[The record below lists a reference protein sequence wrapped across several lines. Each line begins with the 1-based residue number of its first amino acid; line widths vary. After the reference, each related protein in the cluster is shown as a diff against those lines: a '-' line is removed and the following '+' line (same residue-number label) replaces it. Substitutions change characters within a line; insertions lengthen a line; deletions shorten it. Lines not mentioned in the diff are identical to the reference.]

1 MADWIDRNRQSS
13 SRPRLMRFIRP
24 SGIAAMRRPL
34 FGLHTTRLRSL
45 S

>member
-1 MADWIDRNRQSS
+1 MADWIERNRHSS
-13 SRPRLMRFIRP
+13 SRPRLIRFIRP
-24 SGIAAMRRPL
+24 AGIAAMSRSL